1 MPETLMRTFPSPAP
15 QPMPHSRVGR
25 VLVIVPTYD
34 ERETI
39 VPLVTGIRR
48 AVPDADVL
56 VVDDGSPDG
65 TAEIAGALGVRLGRI
80 AVLYRDGKH
89 GLGAAYRAGF
99 GYGLTH
105 GYDVLVEMDADLSH
119 DPAALPELLDAIA
132 DGADLVIGAR
142 YVPGA
147 SIPDWTRGR
156 RALSRFGNRYAAFML
171 GHLVSDLTS
180 GYRAY
185 RADTLRTIEATTT
198 TAAGYAFQIELAHRV
213 AVAGL
218 TIKEIP
224 ITFTDRVH
232 GRSKMSWRIAAEALA
247 LVTWWRLRDGRSRAA
262 AVPRVPFAM

>member
-1 MPETLMRTFPSPAP
+1 MPKTLIRTDPSPAP
-15 QPMPHSRVGR
+15 QPTSAPKVGR

-39 VPLVTGIRR
+39 VPLVTGIRI

-80 AVLYRDGKH
+80 AVMHREAKL

-99 GYGLTH
+99 EYGLSH

-119 DPAALPELLDAIA
+119 SPAALPALLDAIA
-132 DGADLVIGAR
+132 AGADLAIGSR

-147 SIPDWTRGR
+147 SIPDWTPSR

-171 GHLVSDLTS
+171 GHPIADLTS

-185 RADTLRTIEATTT
+185 RADALRAADAATSS
-198 TAAGYAFQIELAHRV
+198 AAGYAFQIELAHRV
-213 AVAGL
+213 AGAGL
-218 TIKEIP
+218 RVTEVP

-232 GRSKMSWRIAAEALA
+232 GHSKMSWRIAAEALA
-247 LVTWWRLRDGRSRAA
+247 LVTWWRVRDGRARSGADR
-262 AVPRVPFAM
+262 

>member
-1 MPETLMRTFPSPAP
+1 MPETLLRTDPSPAP
-15 QPMPHSRVGR
+15 QPTSVPTVGR

-39 VPLVTGIRR
+39 VPLVTGIRG

-80 AVLYRDGKH
+80 AVLHRTGKQ

-99 GYGLTH
+99 AYGLER

-119 DPAALPELLDAIA
+119 DPTALPALLEAIA
-132 DGADLVIGAR
+132 RGADLAIGSR

-147 SIPDWTRGR
+147 SIPDWTPSR
-156 RALSRFGNRYAAFML
+156 RALSRYGNQYASFML
-171 GHLVSDLTS
+171 GHDVADLTS

-185 RADTLRTIEATTT
+185 RADTLRAIDAVAS
-198 TAAGYAFQIELAHRV
+198 TAAGYGFQIELAHR
-213 AVAGL
+213 AALAGL
-218 TIKEIP
+218 TIDEVP
-224 ITFTDRVH
+224 ITFRDRRH

-247 LVTWWRLRDGRSRAA
+247 LVTWWRLRDGRARPAGTVA
-262 AVPRVPFAM
+262 TEE